1 MAGDA
6 DFDKV
11 SLLLHFDGADAS
23 TTFVDSSGTPKTV
36 AAFGSAALSTSRS
49 KFGGASLALGSAG
62 SYVRLT
68 GAGDF
73 AGADFTIE
81 AWVYPTTT
89 SGLSA
94 IIGYSNGS
102 EENSNYAFQLIR
114 KGGVY
119 QFDAFVGG
127 TQYGGSLGDG
137 TVVTHTWQK
146 IKFCRVGS
154 YLYALVDEVLKKTTY
169 IGSGALNSLSGAY
182 LYIGEVSGY
191 YPWQGNIDEL
201 RLTHGL
207 GRDSSGG
214 ALETAAFPDTVTL
227 YTLSGTVRDATNA
240 LAARKVAAYR
250 EDTNALVGTTTSDAT
265 TGVYSIE
272 VPTDSAHTLIFY
284 PAPGES
290 LNTLVRRGVLPIES

>member
-23 TTFVDSSGTPKTV
+23 STFVDSSGAPKTV
-36 AAFGSAALSTSRS
+36 TAFGSAALSTSRS

-62 SYVRLT
+62 SYARLT

-89 SGLSA
+89 SGVSA

-102 EENSNYAFQLIR
+102 AANSNYGFQLLR
-114 KGGVY
+114 NGDAY
-119 QFDAFVGG
+119 QFDVFVGA
-127 TQYGGSLGDG
+127 TQYGGSLGAG
-137 TVVTHTWQK
+137 TVVTNTQQK
-146 IKFCRVGS
+146 IKFCRVGD
-154 YLYALVDEVLKKTTY
+154 YIYALIDEVLKKTTY
-169 IGSGALNSLSGAY
+169 IGSGALNSPPGAY

-214 ALETAAFPDTVTL
+214 ALETAAFPDAGTL

-272 VPTDSAHTLIFY
+272 TPADTAHTLVFY
-284 PAPGES
+284 PALGES
-290 LNTLVRRGVLPIES
+290 LNALVRRGVLPIET